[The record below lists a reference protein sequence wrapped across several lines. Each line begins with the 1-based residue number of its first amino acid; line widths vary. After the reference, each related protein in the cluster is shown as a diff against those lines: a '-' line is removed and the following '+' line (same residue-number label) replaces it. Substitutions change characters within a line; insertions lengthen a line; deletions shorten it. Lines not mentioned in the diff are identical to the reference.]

1 MAKTTK
7 YQQLQKAKASHCKG
21 RTTKAALNKKEAAYI
36 ADAVKKGNKTK
47 AEATASAKR
56 VVSGGCSAGIA
67 GTKRK
72 ATKRK
77 PAKRKASKK

>member
-21 RTTKAALNKKEAAYI
+21 RTTKAVLNKKAAAYI

-56 VVSGGCSAGIA
+56 VVNRGCSVGIA
-67 GTKRK
+67 GTKKKKAAPRRK
-72 ATKRK
+72 KR
-77 PAKRKASKK
+77 ARK